1 MRTSEQLSWQV
12 KLSSQMGMLKM
23 LQGMAK
29 GVLTCLKCDV
39 MCHFVKKCDHSKQM
53 LFNCLDFRAR
63 NITSAMMEKDRALM
77 EKEEEVSN
85 QPRETKKVANM
96 S

>member
-1 MRTSEQLSWQV
+1 
-12 KLSSQMGMLKM
+12 MGMLKM
-23 LQGMAK
+23 LQRMAK
-29 GVLTCLKCDV
+29 GALTCLKCDV
-39 MCHFVKKCDHSKQM
+39 MCRFVKKFDHSKQM

-85 QPRETKKVANM
+85 
-96 S
+96 

>member
-1 MRTSEQLSWQV
+1 
-12 KLSSQMGMLKM
+12 
-23 LQGMAK
+23 
-29 GVLTCLKCDV
+29 
-39 MCHFVKKCDHSKQM
+39 M

-85 QPRETKKVANM
+85 KPRETKKVANM

>member
-12 KLSSQMGMLKM
+12 KLSAQMGMLKM

-29 GVLTCLKCDV
+29 GALTCLKCDV
-39 MCHFVKKCDHSKQM
+39 MCRFVKKCYNSKQM

-85 QPRETKKVANM
+85 
-96 S
+96 